1 MLLAAACTAYGAIGD
16 PFHRALSNKA
26 EDFGANTTGTIATKA
41 VHTASDTA
49 SATAANTAAAT
60 VVEQLRRRAGHA

>member
-26 EDFGANTTGTIATKA
+26 EDFVANTTGTIATKA

-49 SATAANTAAAT
+49 ST